1 VGGIIKKRLS
11 AEARALLDA
20 LAVCNVPLGKAA
32 LQALYEHP
40 GLINELRNAS
50 LLVSYAHRV
59 QVLPIVA
66 AVVTQGMT
74 IERIT
79 ELEEDVIQALQRWI
93 EEGTIAMQETGAAIT
108 ELAMFLLKHH
118 CLLEA
123 AELLIRY
130 GWLGFNQGYAP
141 EIAHLAE
148 KVINEFDW
156 RAVTET
162 ECGGLLLHYILSPF
176 LGKMTNAER
185 QTVEYQ
191 SILDATRLKNIYLH
205 PSVEGH
211 ITSHMMFTA
220 MNNSKFEEANAILEA
235 SYTRLKALHPSNAAL
250 QEYWLHLRAWLLGK
264 WSDYAEEQGEK
275 LTSKRLRNQA
285 IAFYR
290 QRVSSLLNNDEGSL
304 LKQSHSKMQLARCS
318 SDLGYHL
325 ARDGQFEEALQI
337 GECGIMLK
345 EQGYV
350 DFGTLASSY
359 GERAEIL
366 MELGRFREAMLY
378 DDKALTEAEKCAN
391 AGHITSQ
398 EEVWMYLTNRG
409 RLYLRLGKI
418 DEAELLLRKAF
429 PYIHQERKIYRM
441 FAKDAL
447 NEIEQ
452 WRQTNASHYQLDW
465 QWVERYRELASFDS
479 YWWLAPAGPFNKEE
493 QQQWNNLFIQNL
505 DETIKQQAGLLILQ
519 SRERELAAAITK
531 QREPQLH
538 YPAIDIEE
546 VRRRIAGLLQLDG
559 EMSQQEPNVI
569 VRRLYHG
576 AIEEDLSFFYLIE
589 ATYEGNSERFWECNL
604 SLNPLPSPEE
614 MNYALARIKVMAK
627 RGLAQSEAKEI
638 SLQLLQFLRERLQL
652 SVDLSHIEEE
662 ELFKESERIEL
673 ASFTKQ
679 QLSAQSTR
687 RFFEAAL
694 QQNGFKGWQVTI
706 DPNASS
712 ARVERGLRHLYLA
725 DSPLSLDEIRDYL
738 SHELA
743 GHVGRCV
750 AGENSKIGLLA
761 IHTQNSLETGEGL
774 AVYFDRQTAIQQ
786 RQTYDDTSIWT
797 ATFATGLAS
806 GVITSPQTFLQL
818 CAFFELF
825 YLLYQL
831 VNYSGT
837 DMKIAQETA
846 RKYALSLCL
855 RTYRGVPNLE
865 KKGICFT
872 KDAHYLRGLQKV
884 EQAVAQDA
892 NILDRLAS
900 GVISLEVLPDL
911 EELGIVSFPQPL
923 RKLATDPDLDRYI
936 LSFEQGE
943 KESTK

>member
-1 VGGIIKKRLS
+1 
-11 AEARALLDA
+11 
-20 LAVCNVPLGKAA
+20 
-32 LQALYEHP
+32 
-40 GLINELRNAS
+40 
-50 LLVSYAHRV
+50 
-59 QVLPIVA
+59 
-66 AVVTQGMT
+66 
-74 IERIT
+74 
-79 ELEEDVIQALQRWI
+79 
-93 EEGTIAMQETGAAIT
+93 
-108 ELAMFLLKHH
+108 
-118 CLLEA
+118 
-123 AELLIRY
+123 
-130 GWLGFNQGYAP
+130 
-141 EIAHLAE
+141 
-148 KVINEFDW
+148 
-156 RAVTET
+156 
-162 ECGGLLLHYILSPF
+162 
-176 LGKMTNAER
+176 
-185 QTVEYQ
+185 
-191 SILDATRLKNIYLH
+191 
-205 PSVEGH
+205 
-211 ITSHMMFTA
+211 
-220 MNNSKFEEANAILEA
+220 
-235 SYTRLKALHPSNAAL
+235 
-250 QEYWLHLRAWLLGK
+250 
-264 WSDYAEEQGEK
+264 
-275 LTSKRLRNQA
+275 
-285 IAFYR
+285 
-290 QRVSSLLNNDEGSL
+290 
-304 LKQSHSKMQLARCS
+304 
-318 SDLGYHL
+318 
-325 ARDGQFEEALQI
+325 
-337 GECGIMLK
+337 
-345 EQGYV
+345 
-350 DFGTLASSY
+350 
-359 GERAEIL
+359 
-366 MELGRFREAMLY
+366 
-378 DDKALTEAEKCAN
+378 
-391 AGHITSQ
+391 
-398 EEVWMYLTNRG
+398 
-409 RLYLRLGKI
+409 
-418 DEAELLLRKAF
+418 
-429 PYIHQERKIYRM
+429 M

-452 WRQTNASHYQLDW
+452 WKKTNASYYQLDW
-465 QWVERYRELASFDS
+465 RWVERYREIASFDS
-479 YWWLAPAGPFNKEE
+479 YWWLAPAGPFSKEE

-519 SRERELAAAITK
+519 SRERELAAAITE

-546 VRRRIAGLLQLDG
+546 VRKRIAGLLQLDE

-576 AIEEDLSFFYLIE
+576 AIEEDLSFLHLIE
-589 ATYEGNSERFWECNL
+589 ATYEGNSERFWKCNL
-604 SLNPLPSPEE
+604 ALNPLPSPEE
-614 MNYALARIKVMAK
+614 MNYALARIKVMVK

-662 ELFKESERIEL
+662 ELLKESERIDL
-673 ASFTKQ
+673 ASFTQQ

-694 QQNGFKGWQVTI
+694 RQNGFKGWQVTI

-725 DSPLSLDEIRDYL
+725 DNPLSLDEIRDYL

-750 AGENSKIGLLA
+750 AGENSKLGLLA
-761 IHTQNSLETGEGL
+761 IHTKNSLETGEGL
-774 AVYFDRQTAIQQ
+774 AVYYDRQTAIQQ

-831 VNYSGT
+831 VNHSGT

-846 RKYALSLCL
+846 RKYALSICL

-923 RKLATDPDLDRYI
+923 RKLATDPDLDIYI

-943 KESTK
+943 KESAK